1 MPSAVST
8 IYSFLDRLKSKD
20 SASRM
25 ARSSNGSFVF
35 LPPKDVDIRRERE
48 REPDGLFYNG
58 KSSYFTM
65 RRPGVSRR
73 NKLIEPLVHTCLC
86 SPTTIMDRLRQ
97 MPYVFPRPPLDRHR
111 QNQNE
116 REREKRSQD
125 ARLATPHP
133 SHVKKREN
141 REKKRPPHS
150 LSRSRPAVTDT
161 KPPATTKA
169 QQQRRIRRQE
179 QPSPSSQAPSTAAAA
194 GPAAT
199 HYSALATHRPG
210 IIASF
215 DIIP

>member
-1 MPSAVST
+1 
-8 IYSFLDRLKSKD
+8 
-20 SASRM
+20 M
-25 ARSSNGSFVF
+25 ARSSNGSFAF

-48 REPDGLFYNG
+48 REPDGLFYKG

-141 REKKRPPHS
+141 RGKKKRPPHS

-161 KPPATTKA
+161 EPPATTKA